1 MMRPTAAKASPTRNA
16 TGSAMTTIGDAARPK
31 AAATARLVA
40 PESQALLAAQT
51 ISPATTSSMVTGAER
66 MASQVFWPCMREKP
80 ENIDSNEAV
89 NMVAEHSVPAA
100 KKAIYDIP
108 ATDGSSAPSP

>member
-1 MMRPTAAKASPTRNA
+1 
-16 TGSAMTTIGDAARPK
+16 
-31 AAATARLVA
+31 
-40 PESQALLAAQT
+40 
-51 ISPATTSSMVTGAER
+51 

-108 ATDGSSAPSP
+108 ATDGSSAPSPYPSPKSRISGSARLESTEATKSLRQTRKLRRQTAIQRISRADPGR